1 MNERTNERT
10 NERKKEITIKQASKR
25 MDKQTT
31 YIYIERLKE
40 LTPAR
45 ARVMYVYMLKF

>member
-1 MNERTNERT
+1 
-10 NERKKEITIKQASKR
+10 

-31 YIYIERLKE
+31 YIYIERLQE

-45 ARVMYVYMLKF
+45 ARVMYVYRPKFCTAKRQNTMQA